1 MNALLATLGC
11 TGTSSITIAPRG
23 TTTRR
28 SGLFFQP
35 LPVVQT
41 MATSPSVDI
50 LTCPRC
56 GERDTQSVKIA
67 KAMGTSRTRA
77 LSRTTSFGGV
87 VLGAAR
93 SGSVFGSVAETATA
107 GITTSGF
114 ADMLEPPGPPQY
126 WLVRRRV
133 IERMKALR
141 STGQWRAISDYFT
154 QRFGLVLVNRERVQ
168 QLALSEHK
176 RLGRLYELLLRNWP
190 RAMVCLRCGEIY
202 DPYLF
207 DEIREEGRRLYE
219 AGDLKTGSAEV
230 DSLLNDFDE
239 RARNFEARAA
249 RGEDVSDVSGFGE
262 RLKAALGGAKELA
275 RSVNTGRLSPV
286 ALTRMNLILNRA
298 LAAMMTGLGHEYEQ
312 RSALVARCLEQATL
326 AAAQRAPLFLKIDTA
341 GAIVRAAVQETH
353 DALALRGMIESVPT
367 DLSAFERAG
376 RILEEVV
383 MVKPVAVVFQPLVSR
398 REVRGATRH

>member
-1 MNALLATLGC
+1 
-11 TGTSSITIAPRG
+11 
-23 TTTRR
+23 
-28 SGLFFQP
+28 
-35 LPVVQT
+35 
-41 MATSPSVDI
+41 
-50 LTCPRC
+50 
-56 GERDTQSVKIA
+56 
-67 KAMGTSRTRA
+67 
-77 LSRTTSFGGV
+77 
-87 VLGAAR
+87 
-93 SGSVFGSVAETATA
+93 
-107 GITTSGF
+107 
-114 ADMLEPPGPPQY
+114 MLEPPGPPQY